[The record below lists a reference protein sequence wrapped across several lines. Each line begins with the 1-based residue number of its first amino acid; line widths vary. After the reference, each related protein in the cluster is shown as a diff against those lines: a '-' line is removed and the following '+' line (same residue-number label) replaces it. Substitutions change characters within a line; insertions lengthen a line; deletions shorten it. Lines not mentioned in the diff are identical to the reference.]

1 MVIGKNEITRVGF
14 DEREPSK
21 PIHQVVCS
29 QLLVVAC
36 LPANILVLKVCPH
49 HNA

>member
-21 PIHQVVCS
+21 PISPGGFQSAAGGGLFAS
-29 QLLVVAC
+29 QY
-36 LPANILVLKVCPH
+36 ISS
-49 HNA
+49 

>member
-21 PIHQVVCS
+21 PISPGGLQSVAGGGLFAS
-29 QLLVVAC
+29 QY
-36 LPANILVLKVCPH
+36 ISS
-49 HNA
+49 